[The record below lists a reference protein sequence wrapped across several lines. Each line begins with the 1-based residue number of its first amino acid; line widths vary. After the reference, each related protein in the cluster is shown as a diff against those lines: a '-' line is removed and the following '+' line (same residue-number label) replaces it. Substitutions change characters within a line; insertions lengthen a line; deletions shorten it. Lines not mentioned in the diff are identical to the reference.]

1 MADASKIRT
10 WLATMIAHKG
20 ADLYITHGAPPTMR
34 GEGGFNILQR
44 EPLDDEAIGAV
55 LADITTPAQR
65 EEFEEVCEL
74 NMALDLGKTQ
84 GRFRINAMK
93 QRQHTAMVIRRI
105 TAQVPTMES
114 LGLPQV
120 LGDLVLEKRG
130 LVILVGG
137 TGSGK
142 STTLAAMIDHRNAS
156 APGHII
162 TIEDPIEYIHD
173 HKRCIVTQREVGVDT
188 QSFDTA
194 LKNTLR
200 QKPDVILIG
209 EIRDA
214 NSMQQSINIAETGH
228 LALATLHANNA
239 NQAIE
244 RVLNFFEKEMHH
256 QILLN
261 LSLNLKGIVSQ
272 RLVAKA
278 GGGRALALEILL
290 NQGLIKDL
298 VRKGEVK
305 EIKPVMAANTDLG
318 MQTFDQC
325 LFRLFVEGAIDEET
339 ALAEADSPSDLKL
352 QMKQQLT
359 GGGEGLSSV
368 DTSKLSL

>member
-34 GEGGFNILQR
+34 GDGGFNILQR
-44 EPLDDEAIGAV
+44 EPLDDEAIAAV